1 MSDKNI
7 NFDREDNEAIG
18 DATRRQW
25 DAISHVLHLPALDSL
40 ADNAE
45 QLQVTGRIVDLV
57 NRTRGGAINTAQLT
71 GQLNEQFTQERD
83 SRAPSTPEGTTAR
96 TMEQQQLAIAE
107 SWLQVI
113 YRNVE
118 RKDITQLISDM
129 PASIRPIDSPAGSN
143 EWISSGVTISTT
155 PPVVARITVDLQNPI
170 WRSGSNQEIRA
181 RLDGKTLAQAGIV
194 ARPVVDISHTLNAA
208 DIDEIFKSSTNVVD
222 PLLPLANANLTAVPL
237 VGGGNATV
245 SVDLPR
251 LFRDYPD
258 TPGMDRAALQAH
270 IAGLYPADINNIL
283 SGTGIDIATQVTP
296 ASITGRIFASL
307 GRSATQ
313 SLASS
318 ESTLTS
324 AIDSRQPIDSLLEST
339 ADNRELLLALSVFQQ
354 DPTTRE
360 ALKGGTVQTLLNT
373 ARKLE
378 GERDLKSAL
387 TTLQDPTTKS
397 PTPNTTRD
405 LTYLTGEIDTIRT
418 TTAPGTVKD
427 LSGWAKKMKQ
437 DAEMLQAERDNLEKV
452 ISAVGQ
458 VKSYREKGGI
468 TLGGTTAYI
477 DQFSGPAVTD
487 IQVAVLTSGN
497 SFDASRFAR
506 EVTESFNHPDS
517 TGDKNP
523 RLRDAAFYDAE
534 LQKTEDKIVEE
545 KGKSE
550 AGGSEAAWAIVRR
563 GLENQGVRG
572 EQLEK
577 SIQYMKNQL
586 DHTPE
591 SARDVEEL
599 TNSVYDY
606 AGESENGRGWRGV
619 LGKGVDWEKTPAAEW
634 KEDKS
639 HRTLRTLGLWK
650 HKPSLREYKNRLF
663 TQQNIGITLAQ
674 ADTAMSRSVPMP
686 RLIDAYFRV
695 KYLSELPEGDP
706 RRLPDDSQE
715 TVELL
720 RKLHKAILER
730 AQLSFHNS
738 TAATEAE
745 MEQLGIQKDMTKLE
759 RLQAAQ
765 SFLLNE
771 KETYFAQNK
780 ATMDKVIDRAYRP
793 IRMRLERHDKW
804 KEAWK
809 GNGPWYNPVG
819 WPVNGAKFAGG
830 QAKALATGNGSVY
843 NPVTYPARAVK
854 GTTRG
859 LISFLKMEV

>member
-1 MSDKNI
+1 MPDKNI

-25 DAISHVLHLPALDSL
+25 DAISHVLHLSALDRL

-45 QLQVTGRIVDLV
+45 QLQVTNRIVDLV

-71 GQLNEQFTQERD
+71 GQLNTQFTEERNA
-83 SRAPSTPEGTTAR
+83 RAPATPEGTSAR

-118 RKDITQLISDM
+118 RKDITQLIADM
-129 PASIRPIDSPAGSN
+129 PASIRPIDSPAGNN
-143 EWISSGVTISTT
+143 EWVSYGVTISTT
-155 PPVVARITVDLQNPI
+155 PPVVTRITVDLQNPI

-194 ARPVVDISHTLNAA
+194 TRPVVDISHTLNAA
-208 DIDEIFKSSTNVVD
+208 DIDEIFKSKTNVVD
-222 PLLPLANANLTAVPL
+222 PLLPLANTNLTAVPL

-283 SGTGIDIATQVTP
+283 SSTGIDIATQITP
-296 ASITGRIFASL
+296 AAITGRIFATL
-307 GRSATQ
+307 GRSITQ

-318 ESTLTS
+318 ESTLTA

-360 ALKGGTVQTLLNT
+360 ALKGGAVQTLLNK

-378 GERDLKSAL
+378 SERDLKAAL

-397 PTPNTTRD
+397 PSPEPTRT
-405 LTYLTGEIDTIRT
+405 LVWLSGQIDGIRT
-418 TTAPGTVKD
+418 ATPPVGTRD

-437 DAEMLQAERDNLEKV
+437 DADALQAERDNLEKV

-458 VKSYREKGGI
+458 VQSYRAKGI
-468 TLGGTTAYI
+468 TLGGTTTYI
-477 DQFSGPAVTD
+477 DVFSDPSVADV
-487 IQVAVLTSGN
+487 QVAVLAAGN
-497 SFDASRFAR
+497 QFDASRFAR
-506 EVTESFNHPDS
+506 EVIESFNHPDS

-523 RLRDAAFYDAE
+523 RLRDATFYDAE
-534 LQKTEDKIVEE
+534 LKKTEDKIEEE
-545 KGKSE
+545 KGKSQ
-550 AGGSEAAWAIVRR
+550 AGGSEAVWAIVRR
-563 GLENQGVRG
+563 GLENQGVRA

-577 SIQYMKNQL
+577 TIQYMKNQL

-591 SARDVEEL
+591 SARDIGEL

-606 AGESENGRGWRGV
+606 VGERERGQGLRGL
-619 LGKGVDWEKTPAAEW
+619 LGKGADGEPTPTAEW
-634 KEDKS
+634 QQDKS
-639 HRTLRTLGLWK
+639 YRTLKTLGLWK
-650 HKPSLREYKNRLF
+650 HKPSLVQYQNRLF
-663 TQQNIGITLAQ
+663 SARGIGLTREQINTS
-674 ADTAMSRSVPMP
+674 MSRSVPLP
-686 RLIDAYFRV
+686 RLIDAYFRT
-695 KYLSELPEGDP
+695 KYLTELPDSDP

-715 TVELL
+715 MVEML
-720 RKLHKAILER
+720 RRMHTAILER
-730 AQLSFHNS
+730 SQLSFHNS

-745 MEQLGIQKDMTKLE
+745 MEKMGIKKDMTKLE

-765 SFLLNE
+765 SYLLNE
-771 KETYFAQNK
+771 KDSYFAQNS
-780 ATMDKVIDRAYRP
+780 ATMEKIIDRAYRP
-793 IRMRLERHDKW
+793 IRIRQEKHDKW
-804 KEAWK
+804 KAAWAGK
-809 GNGPWYNPVG
+809 GPWYNPAG
-819 WPVNGAKFAGG
+819 WPVNGTKFIGG
-830 QAKALATGNGSVY
+830 QAKALVTGNGSPY
-843 NPVTYPARAVK
+843 NPVTYPARVVK
-854 GTTRG
+854 GTTSG
-859 LISFLKMEV
+859 LINFLKMEV